1 MVQLYVND
9 QCQVKPLSTGRSSSR
24 TIFLKILVWTPPRC
38 VPSLESIAQLYVKKE
53 EEEREEEKQDMSKAG
68 V

>member
-1 MVQLYVND
+1 MQ
-9 QCQVKPLSTGRSSSR
+9 
-24 TIFLKILVWTPPRC
+24 TIKHRYKIKSNQFFFKMLVWAHLRC

-53 EEEREEEKQDMSKAG
+53 EEEQEEEKQDMSKAG